1 MSSEVIW
8 LSVPLGLL
16 IAGFLL
22 INEFPDY
29 HADRE
34 ANKRTLVVRW
44 GRTTTSRI
52 FAVTLAAAFLLL
64 VLLPF
69 VSAIPNTVWLGL
81 AAVPSAVFAA
91 RRLLTNPADTGRLV
105 PAQAASLLTFVVYA
119 LGAGIGL
126 LIG

>member
-1 MSSEVIW
+1 MIW

-16 IAGFLL
+16 IGGFLL

-29 HADRE
+29 RADRG
-34 ANKRTLVVRW
+34 ANKRTLVVRL
-44 GRTTTSRI
+44 GHTMASRI
-52 FAVTLAAAFLLL
+52 FAVTLAAALLL
-64 VLLPF
+64 LILLPL
-69 VSAIPNTVWLGL
+69 VSTIPSAVWLGL
-81 AAVPSAVFAA
+81 AAVPSAWFAA
-91 RRLLTNPADTGRLV
+91 RRLSTNPADTGRLV